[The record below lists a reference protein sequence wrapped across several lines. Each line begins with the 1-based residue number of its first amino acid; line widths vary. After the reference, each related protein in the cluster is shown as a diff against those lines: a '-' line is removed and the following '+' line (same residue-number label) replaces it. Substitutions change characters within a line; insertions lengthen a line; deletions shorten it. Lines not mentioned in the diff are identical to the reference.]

1 MVMNF
6 LSLTFILH
14 LFFFVSIIF
23 SMFYTL
29 LLPITANSESL
40 SKDYLNYSS
49 LLPVRFEK
57 AELYNDSEKVNFSYY
72 NSPNYGINIKYPYN
86 WSIIESENSIDNNYR
101 ILTLSPFPEYDK
113 VLFDI
118 SYFSA
123 LFLQFIGRRIT
134 S

>member
-1 MVMNF
+1 MVLNF
-6 LSLTFILH
+6 LSLTYILH
-14 LFFFVSIIF
+14 LFFFFSIIF
-23 SMFYTL
+23 SVFYTL
-29 LLPITANSESL
+29 FLPIGSNSEPP

-57 AELYNDSEKVNFSYY
+57 AELYNVSEKVNFSYY
-72 NSPNYGINIKYPYN
+72 NSSNYGINIKYPYN
-86 WSIIESENSIDNNYR
+86 WSIIESENNIDNNYR

-113 VLFDI
+113 VPFDI

-123 LFLQFIGRRIT
+123 LFLQFIRRRVT